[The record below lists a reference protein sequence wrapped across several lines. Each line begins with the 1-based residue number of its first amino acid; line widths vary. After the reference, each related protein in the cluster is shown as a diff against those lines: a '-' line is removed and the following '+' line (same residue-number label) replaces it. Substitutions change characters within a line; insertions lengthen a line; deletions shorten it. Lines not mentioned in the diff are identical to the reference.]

1 MKVLLV
7 EDRSAL
13 ADLWS
18 ASLRRMGAQ
27 VTVVAS
33 QDAAIAYLQRHFA
46 EVLILSLDLGD
57 GAPLAVADYAS
68 YRHPDTRIIPVTS
81 KTFFSDGSVFAHVP
95 NTCTTLATTARPED
109 MAAIV
114 EYYGNSAAV

>member
-33 QDAAIAYLQRHFA
+33 QDAAIAYLQRDFA

-57 GAPLAVADYAS
+57 GAPLAVADDAS
-68 YRHPDTRIIPVTS
+68 YRHPDTGIIPVTS